1 MRVQDVLFSNP
12 QALNKSDLEGGQN
25 EALAEAVVH
34 HLDALASVGA
44 EGRDHGWTTRQAH
57 EEETAILEGHR
68 VESTPSND
76 KEAQYQ
82 NFAGCHVSTERSFP
96 GQ

>member
-44 EGRDHGWTTRQAH
+44 EGRDHGWTTR
-57 EEETAILEGHR
+57 
-68 VESTPSND
+68 
-76 KEAQYQ
+76 
-82 NFAGCHVSTERSFP
+82 
-96 GQ
+96 

>member
-57 EEETAILEGHR
+57 EEETAILDDIALKVRQTTLRKHNTR
-68 VESTPSND
+68 TLLAPTCP
-76 KEAQYQ
+76 Q
-82 NFAGCHVSTERSFP
+82 NGRL
-96 GQ
+96 